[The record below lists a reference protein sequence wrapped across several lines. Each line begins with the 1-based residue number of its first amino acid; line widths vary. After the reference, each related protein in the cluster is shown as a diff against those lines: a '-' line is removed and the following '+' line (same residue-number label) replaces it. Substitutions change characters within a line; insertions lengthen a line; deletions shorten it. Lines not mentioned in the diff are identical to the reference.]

1 MADIEFRSDFTVT
14 LVDHMGSDRQIA
26 QVARV
31 STGTRG
37 MDKSFYVPL
46 PEERKKQN
54 GLLNMLMRDR
64 HGTPWE
70 SGILQ
75 FYIEAPIFV
84 TREFFRHRIASYNE
98 TSSRYRE
105 MEPVFYVPDPQVRPL
120 RQIGKPGA
128 YTFEMAKG
136 NQDIWVRHKHVKVA
150 KVAWEEYQDML
161 ELGVAREVARNVLPL
176 SLYSS
181 FYVTLNLRSLFNF
194 LSLRR
199 VTEDTTV
206 PTFPLWEIDR
216 IAGKMEELASEY
228 FPVAFEVFNKHG
240 RVAP

>member
-1 MADIEFRSDFTVT
+1 MTDLTFRSDFTVE
-14 LVDHMGSDRQIA
+14 LEGYMGSDTQIA
-26 QVARV
+26 NVARV
-31 STGTRG
+31 STRG
-37 MDKSFYVPL
+37 MGVRCHTEVTEKD
-46 PEERKKQN
+46 R

-70 SGILQ
+70 SGVLQ

-98 TSSRYRE
+98 ASSRYKE

-128 YTFEMAKG
+128 YTFEMAEG
-136 NQDIWVRHKHVKVA
+136 NQDLFVRHSHVKAA
-150 KVAWEEYQDML
+150 KVAWKEYQSML

-199 VTEDTTV
+199 VTDYTTV
-206 PTFPLWEIDR
+206 PTFPLFEI
-216 IAGKMEELASEY
+216 AEVAAQMEGYAASI
-228 FPVAFEVFNKHG
+228 FPVAMELFNEHG
-240 RVAP
+240 RVSP